1 MIAGNDQRLLAA
13 AEKLGYVVEDAS
25 EEYRELVREIFFLVL
40 EAFAE
45 DEPYD
50 FGASEVPAQVAA
62 LAESLQDYRDYFQ
75 APPTDAVFF
84 HRKLGGIFLLA
95 NRLGARINV
104 HALVK
109 RWL

>member
-1 MIAGNDQRLLAA
+1 MAVKAGLFRCHVARHQILLLVGIMA
-13 AEKLGYVVEDAS
+13 VVTA
-25 EEYRELVREIFFLVL
+25 EIFLLVL
-40 EAFAE
+40 EAFAI

-62 LAESLQDYRDYFQ
+62 MAEDLQDYREYFQ

-84 HRKLGGIFLLA
+84 HRKLGGVFLLA

-104 HALVK
+104 HQLVK